1 MAQIGTHPPLSP
13 EMIEHA
19 AEAMWVLDHKVKGD
33 RWDSVKDRVRYEYLD
48 LARAALETALPEAVE
63 AESQAARDVI
73 AERQRQI
80 SEEGYAAEHDD
91 QHVAG
96 EMADA
101 AACYAAVLIEM
112 RVVWDE
118 SGREFHDVPVG
129 WPRSWSFRWW
139 KPKDRRRDLVRAGA
153 LIIAEIERLDRARSS
168 KGEGDG

>member
-1 MAQIGTHPPLSP
+1 MTPSLSP
-13 EMIEHA
+13 EMIERA
-19 AEAMWVLDHKVKGD
+19 AEAMRAWAEDYGFGTQGEKLFFAGGYIYTH
-33 RWDSVKDRVRYEYLD
+33 Y
-48 LARAALETALPEAVE
+48 LARAALEAALPEAVE
-63 AESQAARDVI
+63 ADSQAARDVV
-73 AERQRQI
+73 AERRRQI
-80 SEEGYAAEHDD
+80 SEEGWTVQHDD

-129 WPRSWSFRWW
+129 WPRSWPFRSW

-153 LIIAEIERLDRARSS
+153 LIIAEIERLDRARSA
-168 KGEGDG
+168 KGEGNG